1 MKTPYYFDP
10 VDGSRY
16 PIDEAR
22 WRSAAG
28 RPLMISELA
37 GMDAADIDRSCRSQ
51 WRYRAALP
59 IAIGDAVSMGEG
71 LTPLVE
77 DSYEGLSV
85 FFKLEW
91 FAPTGS
97 FKDRGASVM
106 IAYLR
111 QAGVE
116 SILEDSSGNG
126 GAAISAYGRRAGM
139 KVKILAPAGTQEAKI
154 AQMRAFEAEVQ
165 LVPGPRQACQDE
177 AIRQSDERFYASHNW
192 QAFFLQGTKLLA
204 YELWEDF
211 GFTAPDNIVIPLGA
225 GSNVLGCHIG
235 FSELL
240 RSGAVSRMPR
250 LFGVQPANCAPVDAA
265 LNAGADD
272 WIDVEVQPTIAEG
285 TAIRRPVRTREVLA
299 AIRASGGS
307 TVTNSEAEIA
317 DAVRK
322 LARRGIFAEP
332 TSANA
337 AAAVSKLVDAGKIAR
352 GERTVVILTGTG
364 IKSAGAMAS
373 IFGA

>member
-1 MKTPYYFDP
+1 
-10 VDGSRY
+10 
-16 PIDEAR
+16 
-22 WRSAAG
+22 
-28 RPLMISELA
+28 
-37 GMDAADIDRSCRSQ
+37 
-51 WRYRAALP
+51 
-59 IAIGDAVSMGEG
+59 
-71 LTPLVE
+71 
-77 DSYEGLSV
+77 
-85 FFKLEW
+85 
-91 FAPTGS
+91 
-97 FKDRGASVM
+97 
-106 IAYLR
+106 
-111 QAGVE
+111 
-116 SILEDSSGNG
+116 
-126 GAAISAYGRRAGM
+126 M

-322 LARRGIFAEP
+322 LARRGMFAEP